1 MVILNVV
8 LTWISHFVD
17 NDLLFILYLYYTMK
31 VVLHKKADL
40 NDFFKKLLGCIN
52 FYSFGHGCMYC
63 SMRVRGQLW
72 GLITLSSCVSGHQA
86 RQHGLYLLTH

>member
-40 NDFFKKLLGCIN
+40 NDFL
-52 FYSFGHGCMYC
+52 
-63 SMRVRGQLW
+63 
-72 GLITLSSCVSGHQA
+72 
-86 RQHGLYLLTH
+86 